1 MMYVELKKLG
11 KGPVE
16 KANTRGGRTRLY
28 ARNTSR
34 NDNAGLECVTVVDGA
49 VLRGKERLEALL
61 QKELKNM
68 AQREEAENERNV
80 EEEILG
86 YNTFI
91 VFGREWHGA

>member
-1 MMYVELKKLG
+1 MYVELKKLG

-16 KANTRGGRTRLY
+16 KANTRGGRARLY
-28 ARNTSR
+28 ARN
-34 NDNAGLECVTVVDGA
+34 NNQGDNASPECVTVVDGA

-68 AQREEAENERNV
+68 ARREEAENERNV

>member
-16 KANTRGGRTRLY
+16 KANTRGGRMRLY
-28 ARNTSR
+28 ARNNNQ
-34 NDNAGLECVTVVDGA
+34 NDNASPECVTVVDGA

>member
-1 MMYVELKKLG
+1 MYVELKKLG

-16 KANTRGGRTRLY
+16 KANTRGGRMRLY
-28 ARNTSR
+28 ARN
-34 NDNAGLECVTVVDGA
+34 NNQGDNANTECVTVVNGA

-61 QKELKNM
+61 QKELKDM
-68 AQREEAENERNV
+68 ARREEAENERNV

-91 VFGREWHGA
+91 VFGRE

>member
-28 ARNTSR
+28 ARNNNQGDTASP
-34 NDNAGLECVTVVDGA
+34 ECVTVVDGA

-91 VFGREWHGA
+91 VFGRE

>member
-1 MMYVELKKLG
+1 M
-11 KGPVE
+11 
-16 KANTRGGRTRLY
+16 
-28 ARNTSR
+28 
-34 NDNAGLECVTVVDGA
+34 VDGA

-91 VFGREWHGA
+91 VFGRE